1 LLFNNRWMVIL
12 ILDMKKFNQF
22 FAEKA
27 VLGLIEFF
35 DVDGV
40 GKIPS
45 KLDSGNGAYNVIH
58 GEDIQIQGNK
68 VLFKTVNNKHLM
80 KDKVDDITINVGAGN
95 TEERPVVNFDLKI
108 GNKEYKDIPF
118 SVGNRSTN
126 LFKILVSKDFIEKEL
141 DALIDV
147 SQENIA
153 DREDEVNY

>member
-1 LLFNNRWMVIL
+1 
-12 ILDMKKFNQF
+12 MKKFKQF
-22 FAEKA
+22 FTEKA

-35 DVDGV
+35 DVDGI

-58 GEDIQIQGNK
+58 GEDIQVQGNK
-68 VLFKTVNNKHLM
+68 VHFKTVNNKRLM

-95 TEERPVVNFDLKI
+95 TEDRPVVNFDLKI
-108 GNKEYKDIPF
+108 GNKEFKNIPF
-118 SVGNRSTN
+118 SVGNRTSN

-153 DREDEVNY
+153 DKDIEANY

>member
-1 LLFNNRWMVIL
+1 
-12 ILDMKKFNQF
+12 MKKFKQF
-22 FAEKA
+22 FIEKS

-35 DVDGV
+35 DVDGI

-58 GEDIQIQGNK
+58 GEDIQVQGNK
-68 VLFKTVNNKHLM
+68 VHFKTVNNQRLM
-80 KDKVDDITINVGAGN
+80 KDKVDDIVINVGAGN

-108 GNKEYKDIPF
+108 GNKEFKNVPF
-118 SVGNRSTN
+118 SVGNRASN

-153 DREDEVNY
+153 DRDIEATY

>member
-1 LLFNNRWMVIL
+1 
-12 ILDMKKFNQF
+12 MKRFKQF

-35 DVDGV
+35 DVDGI

-45 KLDSGNGAYNVIH
+45 KLDSGNGAFNVIH
-58 GEDIQIQGNK
+58 GEDIQVQGNK
-68 VLFKTVNNKHLM
+68 VHFKTVNNKRLM
-80 KDKVDDITINVGAGN
+80 KDKVDDITINVGAGH
-95 TEERPVVNFDLKI
+95 TEDRPVVNFDLKI
-108 GNKEYKDIPF
+108 GNREYKNIPF
-118 SVGNRSTN
+118 SVGDRTSN

-153 DREDEVNY
+153 HKEVEAEI

>member
-1 LLFNNRWMVIL
+1 
-12 ILDMKKFNQF
+12 MKKFKDF
-22 FAEKA
+22 FIEKT

-35 DVDGV
+35 DVDGI

-45 KLDSGNGAYNVIH
+45 KLDFGNGAYNVIH
-58 GEDIQIQGNK
+58 GEDIQVQGNK
-68 VLFKTVNNKHLM
+68 VMFKTVNNKHLM
-80 KDKVDDITINVGAGN
+80 KDKVDDITINVGAGH

-118 SVGNRSTN
+118 SVGNRTSN

-147 SQENIA
+147 SKENIA
-153 DREDEVNY
+153 HKDIEANY

>member
-1 LLFNNRWMVIL
+1 
-12 ILDMKKFNQF
+12 MKKFKQF

-45 KLDSGNGAYNVIH
+45 KLDSGNGAFNVIH

-68 VLFKTVNNKHLM
+68 VHFKTVNNKRLM
-80 KDKVDDITINVGAGN
+80 KDKVDDITINVGAGH
-95 TEERPVVNFDLKI
+95 TEDRPVVNFDLKI
-108 GNKEYKDIPF
+108 GNKEYKNIPF
-118 SVGNRSTN
+118 SIGDRTTN
-126 LFKILVSKDFIEKEL
+126 LFKILVSKDFIEKDL

-153 DREDEVNY
+153 HREVEAKI